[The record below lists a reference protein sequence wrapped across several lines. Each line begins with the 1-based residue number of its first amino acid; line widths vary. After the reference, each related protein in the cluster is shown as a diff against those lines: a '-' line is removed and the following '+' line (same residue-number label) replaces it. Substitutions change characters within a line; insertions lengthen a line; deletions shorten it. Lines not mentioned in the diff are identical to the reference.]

1 VSVLPDTLGDYL
13 RQKEEDDKRENYK
26 LAEGQRMLQEL
37 NQNNTTYDLPSDISF
52 AGDVGQALLP
62 VEAYN
67 QFTEGNYGDAALEF
81 ADYAKEMTGVAAGA
95 DLLGYG
101 YNIPENELEDRNS
114 IYASIL
120 AGNVGTAA
128 MQALG
133 VTPFGRITKAIDKA
147 RMANDV
153 AVPTRKKDIAPKKAR
168 YLETA
173 EDRNIPEFPTVGSA
187 LKKSGTYPSNTKGN
201 YQDTYKAILSDNPNE
216 IELPFDNKPLLSGML
231 KDITGSDLVN
241 SIADRTGNRTVYQIG
256 EDTLTYPIN
265 SRGGF
270 TFLREDPDKAWAIT
284 GKSGSLTNDV
294 LSRPDNDKILMPA
307 LMSASGGSNF
317 NSAVIATAFDIVS
330 SRGLMNRKNLA
341 ELNDTVRMKYKDS
354 KRGSFVPFKLKDFKP
369 ENIQD
374 TIRRVAVDGTADDK
388 KAFAEALDSKK
399 LKENDAFPDM
409 GDIRSA
415 HHNPDYD
422 EIPSLALGLGA
433 ARLNKENLF
442 NLNPTDPHTTYT
454 ADILGNP
461 LMQQSEIFYPQ
472 QLIFPDFY
480 NQVIRE
486 RGLSKYKDLGSKY
499 KAVETGLTDAQGAV
513 DSRGV
518 AYDRSRAMQ
527 LVDDPLVENV
537 ARYED
542 EFAKFKNSDEIQELY
557 ATDREAYLN
566 AMFDF
571 YTGY

>member
-1 VSVLPDTLGDYL
+1 MSVLPETLGDYL

-52 AGDVGQALLP
+52 AGDVGQAFLP
-62 VEAYN
+62 VDAYN
-67 QFTEGNYGDAALEF
+67 EFTEGNYGDAALEL
-81 ADYAKEMTGVAAGA
+81 ADYVKEMTGVAAGA
-95 DLLGYG
+95 DALGYG
-101 YNIPENELEDRNS
+101 YNIPEGELEDRNS
-114 IYASIL
+114 IYANIL

-147 RMANDV
+147 KMANDV
-153 AVPTRKKDIAPKKAR
+153 AVPTRKIDIAPKKDR

-173 EDRNIPEFPTVGSA
+173 ADRNIPEFPTAGSA
-187 LKKSGTYPSNTKGN
+187 LKDSNTYPSTTKGN
-201 YQDTYKAILSDNPNE
+201 YQDTYRAILSDNPNR
-216 IELPFDNKPLLSGML
+216 IVLPLDGKPLSSLLQES
-231 KDITGSDLVN
+231 KGSDLIN
-241 SIADRTGNRTVYQIG
+241 SIADRTADRTVYQIG
-256 EDTLTYPIN
+256 DDILSYPIN
-265 SRGGF
+265 SRGGI
-270 TFLREDPDKAWAIT
+270 TFLREAPDKAWAIT

-294 LSRPDNDKILMPA
+294 TSRPENDKILLPA

-317 NSAVIATAFDIVS
+317 NAGVIATAFDIIS
-330 SRGLMNRKNLA
+330 SRGLMNRKILA
-341 ELNDTVRMKYKDS
+341 ELNDTVRMKYEQK
-354 KRGSFVPFKLKDFKP
+354 KRHLFVPFKLKDFKP

-388 KAFAEALDSKK
+388 KAFANAIDSQK
-399 LKENDAFPDM
+399 LKKYDAFPDM

-422 EIPSLALGLGA
+422 EIPSLASGLGA
-433 ARLNKENLF
+433 ARLNKEKLF
-442 NLNPTDPHTTYT
+442 DLDPADPHTTYT

-472 QLIFPDFY
+472 QLIYPDFY
-480 NQVIRE
+480 NQVMRV
-486 RGLSKYKDLGSKY
+486 RGHSKYKDLGSKY
-499 KAVETGLTDAQGAV
+499 KAVETGLTDGKGAV

-518 AYDRSRAMQ
+518 EYTRSRAMQ

-542 EFAKFKNSDEIQELY
+542 DFAKFKNSDEIQELY

-566 AMFDF
+566 AMLDF

>member
-1 VSVLPDTLGDYL
+1 MLPETLGDYL

-62 VEAYN
+62 VDAYN
-67 QFTEGNYGDAALEF
+67 EFTEGNYGDAALEL
-81 ADYAKEMTGVAAGA
+81 ADYVKEMTGFAAVA

-101 YNIPENELEDRNS
+101 YSIPEGELEDRNS
-114 IYASIL
+114 IYANIL
-120 AGNVGTAA
+120 ANNVGTAA
-128 MQALG
+128 MQVIG

-147 RMANDV
+147 RMADDV

-168 YLETA
+168 YEETA
-173 EDRNIPEFPTVGSA
+173 EDRNIPEFPTAGSA
-187 LKKSGTYPSNTKGN
+187 LKNSGTYPSITKGN
-201 YQDTYKAILSDNPNE
+201 YQKTYRAILSDNPNR
-216 IELPFDNKPLLSGML
+216 IVLPLDGKPLSSLLQES
-231 KDITGSDLVN
+231 KGSDLIN
-241 SIADRTGNRTVYQIG
+241 SIADRTADRTVYQIG
-256 EDTLTYPIN
+256 KDILTYPIN
-265 SRGGF
+265 SRGGI
-270 TFLREDPDKAWAIT
+270 TFLREDSDKAWAIT
-284 GKSGSLTNDV
+284 GKTGSLYNDV

-317 NSAVIATAFDIVS
+317 NAGVIATAFDIIS
-330 SRGLMNRKNLA
+330 SRGLMNRKILA
-341 ELNDTVRMKYKDS
+341 ELNDTVRMKYKAK

-374 TIRRVAVDGTADDK
+374 TIRRVAVNGTADDK
-388 KAFAEALDSKK
+388 KAFAEALDSQK
-399 LKENDAFPDM
+399 LKAYDAFPDM

-422 EIPSLALGLGA
+422 EIPSLASGLGA
-433 ARLNKENLF
+433 ARLNKEKLF
-442 NLNPTDPHTTYT
+442 DLDPADPHTTYT

-472 QLIFPDFY
+472 QLMFPDFY
-480 NQVIRE
+480 NQVMRV
-486 RGLSKYKDLGSKY
+486 RGQSKYKDLGSKY
-499 KAVETGLTDAQGAV
+499 KAVETGLTDGKGAV

-518 AYDRSRAMQ
+518 KYDRSRAMQ

-542 EFAKFKNSDEIQELY
+542 DFAKFKNSDEIQELY

-566 AMFDF
+566 AVFDF